1 MGFLEEFK
9 SVSNGEKTQR
19 DRDIEKGR
27 EHFRQYC
34 NLINSD
40 FFKEERTYQ
49 TIVCD
54 TLQKMYERKI
64 INNKTNKPY
73 DILILNL
80 PPGFGKSYTASLFA
94 TWVLG
99 KNNKNQVIT
108 ISYGQ
113 DLAISFSKT
122 VRNTIQL
129 EEYHDFVPVSFFPEL
144 KIKEGDGAAD
154 KWALKNAYM
163 SYLGTSFTGKLT
175 GMRGNIIIVDDPI
188 KNAEEAVN
196 EKVKQG
202 HFDFY
207 KNTLTSRMLPNALQ
221 IIIQTRWATDDLA
234 GKIITEYTERCYVL
248 QLAVLDKYDKS
259 ICESLYPTEDLIRKK
274 ETLDKTIWLANY
286 MQQPIDI
293 KGALYGKFKTYDVI
307 DSDLFEKQIAYIDT
321 ADEGSDYLC
330 AVIGGVIGRYGYITG
345 IYYTDKPMEIT
356 EPETARLLS
365 LLQTR
370 DCLIESN
377 NGGRSF
383 ARNVERELKKLK
395 YRKCNITWF
404 HQNKNKNTRILV
416 NATNVMEQVILPE
429 GWEKKYKAF
438 YKAISTYQ
446 RKGKNAHDDAP
457 DALTGF
463 VEMINGDVKGRMK
476 PVASPMKAFKLF

>member
-1 MGFLEEFK
+1 M
-9 SVSNGEKTQR
+9 
-19 DRDIEKGR
+19 
-27 EHFRQYC
+27 
-34 NLINSD
+34 
-40 FFKEERTYQ
+40 
-49 TIVCD
+49 
-54 TLQKMYERKI
+54 
-64 INNKTNKPY
+64 
-73 DILILNL
+73 
-80 PPGFGKSYTASLFA
+80 
-94 TWVLG
+94 
-99 KNNKNQVIT
+99 IT

-377 NGGRSF
+377 NGGRS
-383 ARNVERELKKLK
+383 
-395 YRKCNITWF
+395 RKCNITWF